1 MDEQELIQLYLQQ
14 QKPPVLDDIMPNTL
28 QQITPEQAEQE
39 GNVLLVSCK
48 LNINDDILERGALL

>member
-1 MDEQELIQLYLQQ
+1 MDERELILRYLQQ
-14 QKPPVLDDIMPNTL
+14 QKPPILDDIIPDTL

-48 LNINDDILERGALL
+48 LNINDDILERGNLS